1 MIFQTLDD
9 KTECVGVYAD
19 GQLYFDNWPDDLTQT
34 WKYTGFSKDADIE
47 YASLYC
53 DGLNL
58 EHAAPESLQEPLKKA
73 QRRMKAYAQS
83 FRLAKINMRDHCIF
97 DLVPQDFLKE
107 FCEIKNQ
114 ITEHVLTTHEKPPC
128 YDHLSRVSKLL
139 YKIKYQNLNLN
150 AAECKNLFYNTPSR
164 VMAKKLLDGPNYINY
179 NIFGTIT
186 GRLAT
191 FPESFPILTS
201 QRGFRQLL
209 KPQNDWFLSLDYNG
223 AEIRTLIGLSIQ
235 VQPSE
240 DIHAW
245 NVRNIF
251 DKSVT
256 REEAKTM
263 FFGWLYNPDSTT
275 VKTDAYDRESILDNF
290 YDGVYILTP
299 FKRKIKVEKRKAFN
313 YLIQSTT
320 ADLVLDR
327 AVEVDKMLEGKK
339 SFVSHIVHDELVID
353 VADED
358 REMVP
363 QIRDVF
369 SHNKIDKYLVNLRAG
384 KNYLDLKDLNL

>member
-9 KTECVGVYAD
+9 KTECVGVYTD
-19 GQLYFDNWPDDLTQT
+19 GQLYFDNWPDNLTQT
-34 WKYTGFSKDADIE
+34 WRHTGFLKDADIE

-58 EHAAPESLQEPLKKA
+58 NRAAPESLQEPLKKA

-83 FRLAKINMRDHCIF
+83 FRIAKINMREHCIF

-114 ITEHVLTTHEKPPC
+114 ITEHVLTTYEKPPC
-128 YDHLSRVSKLL
+128 YDHLNRVSKLL

-150 AAECKNLFYNTPSR
+150 ATDCKNLFYNTPSR
-164 VMAKKLLDGPNYINY
+164 VMAQKLLDGPNYINY

-186 GRLAT
+186 GRLT
-191 FPESFPILTS
+191 THPESFPVLTS

-223 AEIRTLIGLSIQ
+223 AEIRTLIGLSKQI
-235 VQPSE
+235 QPSG

-320 ADLVLDR
+320 ADLVLER
-327 AVEVDKMLEGKK
+327 AVEVDKILEGKK
-339 SFVSHIVHDELVID
+339 SFISHIVHDELVID
-353 VADED
+353 MADED
-358 REMVP
+358 RKMVSE
-363 QIRDVF
+363 IRDVF
-369 SHNKIDKYLVNLRAG
+369 AENKIDNYLVNLSAG